1 MDSRQLRPQR
11 TPQSQRS
18 RSRSQPST
26 PSVPP
31 AAWGRPDTESNPQE
45 EMQTQDW
52 VSEPPERRRS
62 GRRWSISIDERRR
75 LAALRGQP
83 RRDSSGTPSPR
94 PVRGR
99 PRARGREPP
108 LLPYPPSLPV
118 CEDITQMVAELVS
131 EDVDRDVLLPRPLR
145 SAASTNAF
153 QDFLARST
161 PFWQSSTFEAQTSR
175 SPPS

>member
-94 PVRGR
+94 P
-99 PRARGREPP
+99 
-108 LLPYPPSLPV
+108 
-118 CEDITQMVAELVS
+118 DITQMVAELVS